1 MNGPHISIASARIL
15 HFASMLNAYW
25 APPRK
30 QDDFL
35 REPALITHANLLEP
49 SPVDSWL
56 GRRLGPY
63 RLIEEIGQGGM
74 GAVYRAVRAD
84 DQYQKQ
90 VAIKLVRTG
99 FETRFAQARFRS
111 ERQILATL
119 EHPNIARLLDGG
131 TADDGSPYFVMELV
145 EGIPIHQYC
154 DAHKLSIP
162 ERLRLFRTVCC
173 AIQYAHQSL
182 VVHRD
187 LKPANIL
194 VTSAG
199 VPKLLDFGIAKILD
213 ANAFAGEVEPT
224 IDFLRMLTPE
234 YASPEQV
241 RGEAIST
248 ASDVYSLG
256 VVLYLLLTGHRPYQV
271 DGLSTEAMR
280 QAVCESEPARLARCA
295 PPKGLPPCRRIGTR
309 AAMRRRLPGLGSASR
324 IFPPDRAASPAG
336 RRRAGH
342 P

>member
-1 MNGPHISIASARIL
+1 MSFDTKQALEIVDKALEISQEERP
-15 HFASMLNAYW
+15 AYLDGVCQDSSLRQYVESLLGSYQQ
-25 APPRK
+25 A
-30 QDDFL
+30 DDFL
-35 REPALITHANLLEP
+35 REPATITHASGLEP
-49 SPVDSWL
+49 QSMDSWL
-56 GRRLGPY
+56 GRHMGPY
-63 RLIEEIGQGGM
+63 QLIEEIGQGGM

-99 FETRFAQARFRS
+99 FETRFARARFRS

-119 EHPNIARLLDGG
+119 EQPNIARLLDGG

-154 DAHKLSIP
+154 DSHKLSIT
-162 ERLRLFRTVCC
+162 ERLRLFRTVCS

-194 VTSAG
+194 VTSEG
-199 VPKLLDFGIAKILD
+199 VPKLLDFGVAKILD

-234 YASPEQV
+234 YASPEQI
-241 RGEAIST
+241 RGEAINT
-248 ASDVYSLG
+248 ASDVYSIG
-256 VVLYLLLTGHRPYQV
+256 VVLYLLLTRYRPYNV
-271 DGLSTEAMR
+271 DGLSTEAIR
-280 QAVCESEPARLARCA
+280 KAVCEAEPERPSGAV
-295 PPKGLPPCRRIGTR
+295 GLSVRGK
-309 AAMRRRLPGLGSASR
+309 SQ
-324 IFPPDRAASPAG
+324 
-336 RRRAGH
+336 
-342 P
+342 

>member
-1 MNGPHISIASARIL
+1 M
-15 HFASMLNAYW
+15 
-25 APPRK
+25 
-30 QDDFL
+30 
-35 REPALITHANLLEP
+35 
-49 SPVDSWL
+49 DSWL

-63 RLIEEIGQGGM
+63 QLIEEIGQGGM

-99 FETRFAQARFRS
+99 FETRFAKARFRS

-145 EGIPIHQYC
+145 EGLPIHEYC
-154 DAHKLSIP
+154 DAHKLSIT
-162 ERLRLFRTVCC
+162 ERLQLFRTVCS

-194 VTSAG
+194 VTSEG

-213 ANAFAGEVEPT
+213 ANAFA
-224 IDFLRMLTPE
+224 
-234 YASPEQV
+234 
-241 RGEAIST
+241 
-248 ASDVYSLG
+248 
-256 VVLYLLLTGHRPYQV
+256 
-271 DGLSTEAMR
+271 
-280 QAVCESEPARLARCA
+280 AR
-295 PPKGLPPCRRIGTR
+295 
-309 AAMRRRLPGLGSASR
+309 S
-324 IFPPDRAASPAG
+324 
-336 RRRAGH
+336 
-342 P
+342 

>member
-1 MNGPHISIASARIL
+1 MSFDTKQALEIVDQALEISPDERP
-15 HFASMLNAYW
+15 AYLDSVCQDSSLRQYVECLLGSSPQ
-25 APPRK
+25 A
-30 QDDFL
+30 DDFL
-35 REPALITHANLLEP
+35 RQPALITHANLLEP

-173 AIQYAHQSL
+173 AIQYAT
-182 VVHRD
+182 RD
-187 LKPANIL
+187 WW
-194 VTSAG
+194 
-199 VPKLLDFGIAKILD
+199 
-213 ANAFAGEVEPT
+213 
-224 IDFLRMLTPE
+224 
-234 YASPEQV
+234 
-241 RGEAIST
+241 ST
-248 ASDVYSLG
+248 A
-256 VVLYLLLTGHRPYQV
+256 
-271 DGLSTEAMR
+271 
-280 QAVCESEPARLARCA
+280 
-295 PPKGLPPCRRIGTR
+295 I
-309 AAMRRRLPGLGSASR
+309 
-324 IFPPDRAASPAG
+324 
-336 RRRAGH
+336 
-342 P
+342 